1 MLTGRSASSRLRRS
15 LTSTLLLSRW
25 CAVTSCT
32 ASSLPPSAA
41 PAAARLAATTQLIA
55 SPSNARLKLLRKL
68 HARRGRERTGLVV
81 VEGQRLLLDALDALQ
96 PDAFEFV
103 LLSDEWADADALEAL
118 GEPTH
123 PPISPICRTPLFP
136 YLTCLFLFFS
146 LVTRLEPSQLLRAPA
161 KMVAE
166 VSDTQTP
173 QGCLGVLR
181 QPELEMPTE
190 PDLVLVLDRLQE
202 KHGRPISPICGGRS
216 HSVFSHIPAFHS
228 VKRSVTGDAAAHPT
242 PPDPTRPH
250 HTAHH

>member
-1 MLTGRSASSRLRRS
+1 MLTLGGGRSASSRLRRS

-123 PPISPICRTPLFP
+123 RTHFSHMSHPTFPISHIFILF
-136 YLTCLFLFFS
+136 
-146 LVTRLEPSQLLRAPA
+146 
-161 KMVAE
+161 
-166 VSDTQTP
+166 
-173 QGCLGVLR
+173 
-181 QPELEMPTE
+181 
-190 PDLVLVLDRLQE
+190 
-202 KHGRPISPICGGRS
+202 
-216 HSVFSHIPAFHS
+216 
-228 VKRSVTGDAAAHPT
+228 
-242 PPDPTRPH
+242 
-250 HTAHH
+250 

>member
-25 CAVTSCT
+25 CAVSSCT
-32 ASSLPPSAA
+32 ASSFPPSS
-41 PAAARLAATTQLIA
+41 AAARLAATTQLIA

-123 PPISPICRTPLFP
+123 PPFLP
-136 YLTCLFLFFS
+136 Y
-146 LVTRLEPSQLLRAPA
+146 VAP
-161 KMVAE
+161 
-166 VSDTQTP
+166 
-173 QGCLGVLR
+173 
-181 QPELEMPTE
+181 
-190 PDLVLVLDRLQE
+190 
-202 KHGRPISPICGGRS
+202 H
-216 HSVFSHIPAFHS
+216 FSHISHVYSCSF
-228 VKRSVTGDAAAHPT
+228 R
-242 PPDPTRPH
+242 
-250 HTAHH
+250 